1 MRLHPVKDG
10 LIPLPHER
18 GMTVRDKGGNRL
30 VDVVDPETGYCV
42 GTRSPLSVK
51 GKVMK
56 AAPIQGGSGEDVRF
70 DPDSSRFYELVRK
83 TASDPIG
90 FVVRLTTDKDETL
103 PCTRVRVIQAV
114 TPLKSRNG
122 RRATTPMQKKLSVR
136 EENDAAA
143 LAVLTAMG
151 YEGEITPQIR
161 DAALAMIEL
170 EKGSIARLV
179 RNEGD
184 ENVPS
189 HKVGQSSKS
198 SKPRKFRKSESPRN
212 TQS

>member
-1 MRLHPVKDG
+1 MLLHPVKDG
-10 LIPLPHER
+10 LIPMPHER

-30 VDVVDPETGYCV
+30 VDVVDPQTGYCV

-70 DPDSSRFYELVRK
+70 DTDSARFYELVRK
-83 TASDPIG
+83 APSDPIG
-90 FVVRLTTDKDETL
+90 FVVRLTTDGDDSL
-103 PCTRVRVIQAV
+103 PCTRVRVIQATTSISV
-114 TPLKSRNG
+114 RKGRKST
-122 RRATTPMQKKLSVR
+122 APYQKPRSVR

-143 LAVLTAMG
+143 WAVLSAMG
-151 YEGEITPQIR
+151 YEGEMNPQIR

-179 RNEGD
+179 RNAGD
-184 ENVPS
+184 ESMPS
-189 HKVGQSSKS
+189 HMVGKRKKS
-198 SKPRKFRKSESPRN
+198 NKSRKSETS
-212 TQS
+212 